1 MQIRTFPPFKEEM
14 KNSPL
19 FKRGGFCPDY
29 SGQKTGCVKI
39 LGIVQTHTV
48 KIISNLRASLL
59 SYNMNFQLRPYG
71 NK

>member
-29 SGQKTGCVKI
+29 SGQKTGCLKI

-48 KIISNLRASLL
+48 KIISNLHASCLNYSMKL
-59 SYNMNFQLRPYG
+59 KLRPHR
-71 NK
+71 N